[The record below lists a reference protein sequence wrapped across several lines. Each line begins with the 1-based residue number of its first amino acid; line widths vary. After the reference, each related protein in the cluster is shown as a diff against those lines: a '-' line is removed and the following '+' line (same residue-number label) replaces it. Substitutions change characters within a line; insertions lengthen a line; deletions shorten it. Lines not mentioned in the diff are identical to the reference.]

1 MSKVAQHC
9 MKVAKRANN
18 LNLCAKLA
26 LTIEAGAH
34 KSGSIELHAAYAH
47 VSDVM
52 TAHQW
57 AGYLSALA
65 NEGFYRAE
73 TDPDYKGW
81 GYLVKKDDTDAE

>member
-1 MSKVAQHC
+1 MSKIANHC
-9 MKVAKRANN
+9 MQIAKRKGD
-18 LNLCAKLA
+18 LKLCAKLA
-26 LTIEAGAH
+26 LTIEAGANN
-34 KSGSIELHAAYAH
+34 SGSIELHAAYSH

-81 GYLVKKDDTDAE
+81 GYLVKQADTAE

>member
-9 MKVAKRANN
+9 MKIAKRANN
-18 LNLCAKLA
+18 LKLCAKLA
-26 LTIEAGAH
+26 LVAEAATR
-34 KSGSIELHAAYAH
+34 KSGAIELHAAYER

-81 GYLVKKDDTDAE
+81 GYLVKQTETDAE